1 LRQKSKGNK
10 PHSVGKKPRSR
21 PPGSASTAAAASRAF
36 RHPRPPI
43 AGSAAAAAAR
53 TRPARLRMVLA
64 SVDNEEARW
73 TGRRGVRRRLPLLE
87 GRRE

>member
-21 PPGSASTAAAASRAF
+21 PPGSASTAAAAT
-36 RHPRPPI
+36 
-43 AGSAAAAAAR
+43 AAR
-53 TRPARLRMVLA
+53 ARPARLRMVLA
-64 SVDNEEARW
+64 SVDDEEARW